1 MSEETAS
8 GPQIAAPA
16 RKWTG
21 DRVARLFLWPLLFI
35 FLVVTVTFN
44 FVFSAS
50 LIEGDSM
57 LPTLHD
63 GDRTLMTKDYSVAIR
78 GDIVVADIG
87 VDGAEDRILKRIVAV
102 AGDTVEVVDDSA
114 TVNGVPET
122 STRLTLSPG
131 RGENRAPL
139 VVPEGHVYL
148 MGDNRGVSLD
158 SRFIGPVEL
167 DRVYGRVVYVFWPL
181 SYAGPIE

>member
-1 MSEETAS
+1 MIEEAVT
-8 GPQIAAPA
+8 GTQIAAPA
-16 RKWTG
+16 KKWTG
-21 DRVARLFLWPLLFI
+21 DRVARLFLWPLLFV
-35 FLVVTVTFN
+35 FVAVTVIFN
-44 FVFSAS
+44 LVFSAS

-63 GDRTLMTKDYSVAIR
+63 GDRTLMTKGYSYAIR
-78 GDIVVADIG
+78 GDVVVADIG
-87 VDGAEDRILKRIVAV
+87 VDGAEDRILKRVVAV
-102 AGDTVEVVDDSA
+102 AGDTVEIIDDVA
-114 TVNGVPET
+114 TVNGVPE
-122 STRLTLSPG
+122 SSAPLTLSPG
-131 RGENRAPL
+131 RGENRPPL

-167 DRVYGRVVYVFWPL
+167 ERVYGRVVYVFWPL